1 MSENGASSTRVAAPP
16 FQALKKKCE
25 ELAHVEPKNTNK
37 MASLL
42 QDMSLRYY
50 EDVRTQAQQSFR
62 VACLAAAVGTI
73 LFVYAAYVMMKGT
86 NSVSTA
92 AWGLLPG
99 ALVQVIS
106 GINFYLYGKA
116 ARQFGAFHVC
126 LERTNRFLLANTLC
140 ENLTC
145 PTRRDEV
152 RTQLI
157 QVVANAPMLTL
168 DVIAHGAP
176 DQQLTQSSWTSVR
189 DYGAQSNNSKEA
201 IEGQSSQV
209 VTSSSVEK
217 GN

>member
-1 MSENGASSTRVAAPP
+1 MSQNGASNTRVKAPP
-16 FQALKKKCE
+16 LQELKKKCE
-25 ELAHVEPKNTNK
+25 ELAHIEPKNTNK

-73 LFVYAAYVMMKGT
+73 LFVYAAYRMMEPGP
-86 NSVSTA
+86 NRVSSA
-92 AWGLLPG
+92 VWGLLPG

-140 ENLTC
+140 ENLNC

-168 DVIAHGAP
+168 DVVAHGAP
-176 DQQLTQSSWTSVR
+176 EQQLTQSSWTRVR
-189 DYGAQSNNSKEA
+189 EYGEHSNNGMEA
-201 IEGQSSQV
+201 IEGQTSKV
-209 VTSSSVEK
+209 VTSSTAENS
-217 GN
+217 